1 VDADGVEQLLSQQ
14 FSQFLC
20 PVDSVNEYDQLV
32 EGQSVKE
39 MSKFLKLLI
48 LNGFGR
54 TSLM

>member
-1 VDADGVEQLLSQQ
+1 MDADGVEQLLSQQ